1 METPQVREHNKQ
13 SVWRNSVD
21 PALSLQENLDPV
33 MEELE
38 REYLQAKLKQHA
50 GRVSETA
57 EEAGISRRTLL
68 RKMKQYG
75 IDKQKF
81 KS

>member
-1 METPQVREHNKQ
+1 VI
-13 SVWRNSVD
+13 
-21 PALSLQENLDPV
+21 
-33 MEELE
+33 EELE

-50 GRVSETA
+50 GRVAETA
-57 EEAGISRRTLL
+57 AEAGISRRTLL

-81 KS
+81 KL

>member
-1 METPQVREHNKQ
+1 
-13 SVWRNSVD
+13 
-21 PALSLQENLDPV
+21 

-38 REYLQAKLKQHA
+38 REYLQAKLKLHA